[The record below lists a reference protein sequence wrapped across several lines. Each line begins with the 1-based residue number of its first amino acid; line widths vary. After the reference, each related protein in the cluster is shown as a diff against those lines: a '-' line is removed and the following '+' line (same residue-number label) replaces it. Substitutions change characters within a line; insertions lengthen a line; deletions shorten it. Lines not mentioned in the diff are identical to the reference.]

1 MSAYKPGMDE
11 WTRYA
16 VVGVIIGA
24 LLLVGVPTLVIYLR
38 RRKREKLRRR
48 GIKTYGH

>member
-1 MSAYKPGMDE
+1 MDDSTRTLVAY
-11 WTRYA
+11 A
-16 VVGVIIGA
+16 ICGVLLMIGIP
-24 LLLVGVPTLVIYLR
+24 LTVIYLR